1 MCTGGKCRVSTLTG
15 VSLCVSA
22 PLQTDATLAPSC
34 VALSSAT
41 PDPLRASSIGAAT
54 FTFCPQMVN
63 VKPLN
68 LVMQL
73 CPQHPACMEVR
84 PCTVSILA
92 EVAGLLTNLW
102 HH

>member
-22 PLQTDATLAPSC
+22 PRQTDATLAPSC

-41 PDPLRASSIGAAT
+41 PDPLRAPSIGAAT

-68 LVMQL
+68 LVTQL
-73 CPQHPACMEVR
+73 CPQHPAMHGGSPLHCQH
-84 PCTVSILA
+84 PCWSGWPVD
-92 EVAGLLTNLW
+92 
-102 HH
+102 